1 MLHGWKLRWT
11 VLSLVLV
18 ALAAV
23 PLLGDD
29 SETAQVGWT
38 IASYQTL
45 SIVGSDGTD
54 DRQVESRFV
63 VPEPSDAD
71 LARGHVERQDAL
83 RLNAESNTP
92 WVITARGESAH
103 MGTSDDGSYA
113 KPIRDL
119 QVRAGDGTYT
129 PLSRDNQIVASGD
142 AGKTAVG
149 VDYRVAFDRAEYR
162 PGQYEATVVYTI
174 STP

>member
-1 MLHGWKLRWT
+1 MFCEWKLRWVT
-11 VLSLVLV
+11 LSLVIV

-23 PLLGDD
+23 PLLGED

-45 SIVGSDGTD
+45 SIVGSDGSGD
-54 DRQVESRFV
+54 GQVESRFA

-71 LARGHVERQDAL
+71 LARGHVERPNAV
-83 RLNAESNTP
+83 RLNARSNTA
-92 WVITARGESAH
+92 WVITARAESAN
-103 MGTSDDGSYA
+103 MGTSDDGSYT

-119 QVRAGDGTYT
+119 QVRADGGTYT
-129 PLSRDNQIVASGD
+129 PLSQDNQIIASGG
-142 AGKTAVG
+142 AGKRTVG
-149 VDYRVAFDRAEYR
+149 VDYRVAFDQAEYR
-162 PGQYEATVVYTI
+162 PGDYEATVVYTI